1 MDTYQQA
8 RTPQSAADFE
18 HRWALSQGALSRL
31 TQTSSQRLLSK
42 DPSTAFPP
50 PPVALRSPM
59 ARAAQLRVQ
68 GKVNEEPLGGA
79 ARIYGRS
86 GRLKTQGLK
95 SSIPPKVEHERSRR
109 KLIHPLAE
117 ISKRRQQ
124 QQRSASVASPADPL
138 TTHAVR
144 PRQVTQTLSPSEER
158 SAFLR
163 AGLGERGGWWANE
176 LVDLVDPVTPW
187 FDFLH
192 RRDKDEPF
200 EVEDVFLLAGGI
212 PGFGK
217 PVSKIVKKG
226 YRYLFPKAKKKRFLP
241 TGKKQQ
247 FFQKQKKADPGL
259 PEPVTKGSDRRE
271 HYPGVVSW
279 GGKLPDIKPGD
290 RWLRGSNANAAK
302 VPLQVAKRLAGRH
315 YSSFGAFRTAFW
327 KEVARDPI
335 LSKQFGIGDRRR
347 MHLRGSAPEVVFDE
361 RLKKSKSYELDHS
374 VPLASD
380 GNVYDLNNLIIRS
393 PLNHRVGNP
402 SAKQKSMKK
411 KSKSKNQQKGKLQKN
426 SVVFCRSRPKAER

>member
-1 MDTYQQA
+1 MDTHQQA
-8 RTPQSAADFE
+8 RTPQAAANLE
-18 HRWALSQGALSRL
+18 HRRALAQQTLSGL
-31 TQTSSQRLLSK
+31 TQTPSQRLLSK
-42 DPSTAFPP
+42 DPSKVFPP

-59 ARAAQLRVQ
+59 ARTVPSPVQ
-68 GKVNEEPLGGA
+68 GNVNEKYLGGA

-86 GRLKTQGLK
+86 GRLKTRGPE
-95 SSIPPKVEHERSRR
+95 SSIATKTDHKRPRR
-109 KLIHPLAE
+109 ALTHPLAE

-124 QQRSASVASPADPL
+124 QQRSASVASLADPL
-138 TTHAVR
+138 TTHALQ
-144 PRQVTQTLSPSEER
+144 PRQVAQTLSPSEER
-158 SAFLR
+158 SALLR
-163 AGLGERGGWWANE
+163 ANLGERGGWWANE

-226 YRYLFPKAKKKRFLP
+226 YRYLFPKAKKQRFFP

-259 PEPVTKGSDRRE
+259 PEPVTTGSKRRE
-271 HYPGVVSW
+271 FYPGVVSW

-302 VPLQVAKRLAGRH
+302 VPLQIAKRMAGRH
-315 YSSFGAFRTAFW
+315 YSSFGAFRKAFW
-327 KEVARDPI
+327 KEVARDPV
-335 LSKQFGIGDRRR
+335 LGRQFGIEDRRAMR
-347 MHLRGSAPEVVFDE
+347 LKGSAPEVVFDE

-380 GNVYDLNNLIIRS
+380 GNVYDLNNLIVRS

-411 KSKSKNQQKGKLQKN
+411 KPETKKTQTAKSRKK
-426 SVVFCRSRPKAER
+426 